1 MKMKPEGVRGVSTVD
16 PVPNVIRLSKVQAS
30 KDQKDGTTVSIE
42 QSDKTQASRE
52 DSQVAGSSAASAQAS
67 AARDLRLVVE
77 RDKGSGSFVYK
88 ALDAITGEVIRQMP
102 REDVLKMRADPNYK
116 AGDLVRAKA

>member
-1 MKMKPEGVRGVSTVD
+1 MKPEGVRSVASVE
-16 PVPNVIRLSKVQAS
+16 PPQNVIRLSKVPAT
-30 KDQKDGTTVSIE
+30 KDQKEGAEVSVE
-42 QSDKTQASRE
+42 QTAKTKSSR
-52 DSQVAGSSAASAQAS
+52 DDAQLSATSSAAAQA

-116 AGDLVRAKA
+116 AGDLVRAKV